1 MCRVAAAVKRGLAD
15 VDAERVG
22 GARRKMRRRERAHVF
37 ARWRQ
42 CARGRRLTHGSGER
56 AHVGFHQHLARQ
68 TRRRVVEVSRFLAVP
83 HAILARRVQAAPR
96 QRHRR

>member
-22 GARRKMRRRERAHVF
+22 GARRKMRRR
-37 ARWRQ
+37 
-42 CARGRRLTHGSGER
+42 ER

-96 QRHRR
+96 QRQRR